1 MKLKILCGLL
11 IQLLAVVM
19 LNAQTADNAAIAVKD
34 ETELRRQSF
43 LKVWNTIND
52 KHYDPTFGGID
63 WQKVR
68 EQYEPKALAA
78 KSSGEFHG
86 ILRQMLGE
94 LKLSHFEVYPPPPTT
109 VETGDPAGGLSGIS
123 LDYIENKPLITNVE
137 KNSNAEKAGVRTG
150 FIIEKIN
157 GKQISELL
165 APLEKYLSEQK
176 FDEQKSL
183 LYRRSTLQSFF
194 DGKPDS
200 DFKLEV
206 LDGEN
211 KSRSFNFKLVT
222 GQKQMSEPLG
232 NFPAQEVIFESKRLD
247 GNIGY
252 IRFSI
257 WLIPQMA
264 KIRAAVR
271 ELSDAKGIIFDL
283 RGNPGGVGGIALGA
297 AGLLVKEQISLGS
310 MNGRDSETKFI
321 VYPQPEP
328 FTGKVMILTDYG
340 SASTSEIFA
349 AGMQENG
356 RAKVIGTR
364 SAGLVLPSV
373 FEILPTGAMFQYA
386 ISDYKS
392 PNKVLIEGR
401 GVAPDFEIKQTRK
414 ALLEGRD
421 LPLEKAVE
429 LINNKEVK
437 N

>member
-52 KHYDPTFGGID
+52 KHYDPTFGGVD

-165 APLEKYLSEQK
+165 APLEKYL
-176 FDEQKSL
+176 
-183 LYRRSTLQSFF
+183 
-194 DGKPDS
+194 
-200 DFKLEV
+200 
-206 LDGEN
+206 
-211 KSRSFNFKLVT
+211 
-222 GQKQMSEPLG
+222 
-232 NFPAQEVIFESKRLD
+232 
-247 GNIGY
+247 
-252 IRFSI
+252 IR
-257 WLIPQMA
+257 
-264 KIRAAVR
+264 
-271 ELSDAKGIIFDL
+271 
-283 RGNPGGVGGIALGA
+283 
-297 AGLLVKEQISLGS
+297 
-310 MNGRDSETKFI
+310 TKF
-321 VYPQPEP
+321 
-328 FTGKVMILTDYG
+328 
-340 SASTSEIFA
+340 
-349 AGMQENG
+349 
-356 RAKVIGTR
+356 
-364 SAGLVLPSV
+364 
-373 FEILPTGAMFQYA
+373 
-386 ISDYKS
+386 
-392 PNKVLIEGR
+392 
-401 GVAPDFEIKQTRK
+401 
-414 ALLEGRD
+414 
-421 LPLEKAVE
+421 
-429 LINNKEVK
+429 
-437 N
+437 

>member
-1 MKLKILCGLL
+1 M
-11 IQLLAVVM
+11 
-19 LNAQTADNAAIAVKD
+19 
-34 ETELRRQSF
+34 
-43 LKVWNTIND
+43 
-52 KHYDPTFGGID
+52 
-63 WQKVR
+63 
-68 EQYEPKALAA
+68 
-78 KSSGEFHG
+78 
-86 ILRQMLGE
+86 
-94 LKLSHFEVYPPPPTT
+94 
-109 VETGDPAGGLSGIS
+109 
-123 LDYIENKPLITNVE
+123 
-137 KNSNAEKAGVRTG
+137 
-150 FIIEKIN
+150 
-157 GKQISELL
+157 
-165 APLEKYLSEQK
+165 
-176 FDEQKSL
+176 

-211 KSRSFNFKLVT
+211 KSRAFNFKLVA

-271 ELSDAKGIIFDL
+271 ELSDTKGIIFDL
-283 RGNPGGVGGIALGA
+283 RGNPGGIGGIALGA

-310 MNGRDSETKFI
+310 MNGRNNETKFI

-401 GVAPDFEIKQTRK
+401 GVAPDVEIKQTRK